1 MVGTKESVSG
11 VSAPVMLVL
20 WVVVQRGG
28 HFFLSYQGPF
38 FKGSVDGGWQGPR
51 KGVFNLFTSVLQVVF
66 SIVLRARSPC
76 SSDAKL
82 VGAGVMASCKPASL
96 AL

>member
-1 MVGTKESVSG
+1 MMGTKENVLG
-11 VSAPVMLVL
+11 VSAPVVSVL
-20 WVVVQRGG
+20 WVVIQRGG
-28 HFFLSYQGPF
+28 HFLLSDRAHSWRAVWMWVGRAREKESLTFLLAC
-38 FKGSVDGGWQGPR
+38 
-51 KGVFNLFTSVLQVVF
+51 LFS
-66 SIVLRARSPC
+66 SRVLRARSPC